1 MPVKIIFA
9 SNLILRE
16 PSEERLKQSDINT
29 NPILA
34 VPHSKEISCV
44 FDVDQLN
51 ESLETDMEHESLPAH
66 RESVK

>member
-1 MPVKIIFA
+1 MPVKIILA
-9 SNLILRE
+9 NNLILRE
-16 PSEERLKQSDINT
+16 PSEERLKQPDINT
-29 NPILA
+29 NPILV
-34 VPHSKEISCV
+34 VPQSKGISCV